1 MRKLR
6 EFPFQQNKEL
16 VSLIKSEK
24 PDIILWSVSALDYL
38 YLNIFKQIHVPI
50 IGIFTG
56 PIYRLS
62 DISRIGSREIVN
74 NIRFLF
80 VHIVYASL
88 PPFFIRNVVNSP
100 QLNKIF
106 VMSRKNKEI
115 ITDIGGNQNKVVHIP
130 VGIDEYDF
138 EQSEEYSSI
147 ISKYD
152 LDERSFNILYFGSPL
167 SIRGIDSLIKAVS
180 KIKNEYSHVK
190 LLILSRR
197 RENELSR
204 EELAT
209 QDLILK
215 LGLEKNVQIIS
226 GFLDRDEV
234 KNFIVFSDLIALPF
248 KIVPSDVPTSI
259 LESMALGKTVIS
271 TEVDGIPE
279 LLEDGRG
286 FVVKPN
292 NEEDLAEKIV
302 FSIKTR
308 GLTKSMGK
316 KAASYMQTYPRWHE
330 VSEAVISEITEI
342 SNKRYLNEVVL

>member
-1 MRKLR
+1 M
-6 EFPFQQNKEL
+6 
-16 VSLIKSEK
+16 
-24 PDIILWSVSALDYL
+24 
-38 YLNIFKQIHVPI
+38 
-50 IGIFTG
+50 
-56 PIYRLS
+56 
-62 DISRIGSREIVN
+62 
-74 NIRFLF
+74 
-80 VHIVYASL
+80 
-88 PPFFIRNVVNSP
+88 
-100 QLNKIF
+100 
-106 VMSRKNKEI
+106 
-115 ITDIGGNQNKVVHIP
+115 
-130 VGIDEYDF
+130 
-138 EQSEEYSSI
+138 
-147 ISKYD
+147 
-152 LDERSFNILYFGSPL
+152 
-167 SIRGIDSLIKAVS
+167 
-180 KIKNEYSHVK
+180 
-190 LLILSRR
+190 
-197 RENELSR
+197 
-204 EELAT
+204 
-209 QDLILK
+209 
-215 LGLEKNVQIIS
+215 
-226 GFLDRDEV
+226 